1 MHGRMKYCTY
11 KNNLNDYMSPI
22 SFLELSLRY
31 VTYIPYI
38 HTEHTKRTEQPSVS
52 TEFTCCTDSLT
63 VGPVRVNPQVP
74 VEHSSRL
81 TADAAQPERQ
91 LQ

>member
-1 MHGRMKYCTY
+1 MHGWMKYCTY

-52 TEFTCCTDSLT
+52 TDADSLT

>member
-1 MHGRMKYCTY
+1 MRGWMKYCTY

-22 SFLELSLRY
+22 SFLRAFSQ
-31 VTYIPYI
+31 VCDIHTI
-38 HTEHTKRTEQPSVS
+38 HTEHTKHTEQPSVS